1 MSEVSR
7 RHVLTVVLEIER
19 LEVTSRDWRDAAVFV
34 SLLSDIG
41 QQRTENGNDRGRITA
56 SCHRLSLPTQDAP
69 RASRNGLASDMA
81 LAGE

>member
-41 QQRTENGNDRGRITA
+41 QQRTENGWSYP
-56 SCHRLSLPTQDAP
+56 SCVLCPLSSAK
-69 RASRNGLASDMA
+69 GL
-81 LAGE
+81 